1 MMTHEE
7 AFLLMMD
14 TLDRVASP
22 VDQDQLQRHLLEC
35 ADCAA
40 EWEALQ
46 TVEGLLLSA
55 PVVPAPNGFS
65 LRVMERLEG
74 HSWARTLG
82 ALFALGV
89 GSVVALLIVGV
100 PALLALLTF
109 STAYTDPAEF
119 TSWIMWLKDLASVGG
134 TLLEGAATTMRLF
147 FAEIASTPAALGWAL
162 AAAFAV
168 GLWAYLVRRLE
179 PSHVQAR
186 NNE

>member
-1 MMTHEE
+1 MTHEE

-14 TLDRVASP
+14 TLDQVASRA
-22 VDQDQLQRHLLEC
+22 DQDQLQRHLLEC

-40 EWEALQ
+40 EWEALR

-55 PVVPAPNGFS
+55 PVIPAPDGFS
-65 LRVMERLEG
+65 LRVMDQLEG

-89 GSVVALLIVGV
+89 GSVVALLAVGV
-100 PALLALLTF
+100 PALFLLLAF
-109 STAYTDPAEF
+109 STAYTDPGQF
-119 TSWIMWLKDLASVGG
+119 TSWVMWLKDLASVGG
-134 TLLEGAATTMRLF
+134 TLLEGVVTTLRLF
-147 FAEIASTPAALGWAL
+147 FVQIASTPAALGWAF

-179 PSHVQAR
+179 PAHVTPR
-186 NNE
+186 GED